1 MSRKSVINRND
12 RRRLLIDRYATKRAE
27 LRKVLK
33 DVSASYDAKMAAQEA
48 LQKMPRDSCPV
59 RYRNRCRITGR
70 PRGVFRRFGI
80 SRNFIRDL
88 SMFGQIPGVTKSSW

>member
-1 MSRKSVINRND
+1 MSRKAVINRNNK
-12 RRRLLIDRYATKRAE
+12 RAKLIERYANKRAS
-27 LRKVLK
+27 LRKILK
-33 DVSASYDAKMAAQEA
+33 DHNASFEAKMQAQAE
-48 LQKMPRDSCPV
+48 LQKLPRDSCAV

-80 SRNFIRDL
+80 SRSFVREL